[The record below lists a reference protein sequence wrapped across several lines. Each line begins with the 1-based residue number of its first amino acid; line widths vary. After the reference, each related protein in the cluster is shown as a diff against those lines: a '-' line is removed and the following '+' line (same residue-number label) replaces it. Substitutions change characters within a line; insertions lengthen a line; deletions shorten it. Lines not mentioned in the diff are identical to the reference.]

1 MRVAARA
8 DMGKYCC
15 RPSGHI
21 ERHSDT
27 LARGGR
33 MDRRRFVIGT
43 AATALAAGPTLA
55 QEAYPSRAITI
66 VNAFPP
72 GGLNDI
78 VTRPLAAALEP
89 ILKQPVVIDTKA
101 GAAGQVGAQVAA
113 SAKPDGY
120 TLLSHNVGI
129 SGYAEVDKLFGR
141 PVKVSR
147 ADFIPLARLIA
158 DPVLLLVNEQQP
170 YKTAK
175 EFIDGAK
182 ANPDTLVFSSGGL
195 YGASHL
201 PLAYLEKATGP
212 LRLRHLPT
220 NGGGPAIIAI
230 LGNNAQVTTQSVSAT
245 LQHIKAGKL
254 RPLATF
260 GGTRS
265 KVLPNVPTLKELG
278 YDVEYYLWVGL
289 FAPKGTPEAVVATLR
304 NAIGKATQSDQ
315 FSAALAN
322 AGQELAYLDGPDFQT
337 FWDIDGRRTDE
348 AVISIGR
355 QG

>member
-1 MRVAARA
+1 
-8 DMGKYCC
+8 
-15 RPSGHI
+15 
-21 ERHSDT
+21 
-27 LARGGR
+27 

-43 AATALAAGPTLA
+43 AVSALAAAPAFA
-55 QEAYPSRAITI
+55 QEAFPSHAITI

-78 VTRPLAAALEP
+78 VTRPLASAMEP
-89 ILKQPVVIDTKA
+89 VLKQPVVVETKA
-101 GAAGQVGAQVAA
+101 GAAGQVGAQFVA

-120 TLLSHNVGI
+120 TLLSHNTGL

-147 ADFIPLARLIA
+147 ADFIPLARLVA
-158 DPVLLLVNEQQP
+158 EPMLLLVNDQQP
-170 YKTAK
+170 YKTLQ
-175 EFIDGAK
+175 EFIAGAK
-182 ANPDTLVFSSGGL
+182 AHPDTLVFSSGGL

-220 NGGGPAIIAI
+220 NGGGPAIVAT

-245 LQHIKAGKL
+245 LAHIKAGKL

-260 GGTRS
+260 GATRS
-265 KVLPNVPTLKELG
+265 KVLADVPTLKELG
-278 YDVEYYLWVGL
+278 FDVEYYLWVGI
-289 FAPKGTPEAVVATLR
+289 FAPKGTPQPIVTTLR
-304 NAIGKATQSDQ
+304 AAIGKAAQSAE
-315 FSAALAN
+315 FKAALAN
-322 AGQELAYLDGPDFQT
+322 TGQELAYLDGSDFQK
-337 FWDIDGRRTDE
+337 FWDVDGARTDE
-348 AVISIGR
+348 AVIAIGR